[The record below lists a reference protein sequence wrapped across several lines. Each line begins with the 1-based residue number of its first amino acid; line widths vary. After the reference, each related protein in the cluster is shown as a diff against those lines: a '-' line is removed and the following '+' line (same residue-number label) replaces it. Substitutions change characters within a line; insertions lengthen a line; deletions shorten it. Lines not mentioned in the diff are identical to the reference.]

1 MIVRLL
7 WRVAAAVAL
16 AAAAAT
22 SAVAADSYPSRP
34 VRIIVNTGPG
44 GLVDVVTRLVA
55 QRMSDDL
62 KQPVIVENRA
72 GGDGL
77 IGIRYVKS
85 APADGYTLLASAST
99 LAYQT
104 AVKEDPGYALTDFT
118 GIGLMGKSPLLLI
131 EAPSKPDKS
140 LADLIARAKANPGKL
155 SYASAGVGS
164 VTHLAAE
171 RFLQQT
177 GAKMLH
183 VPYKGNG
190 PALPDVMGGRVEM
203 IFEAYGSSR
212 SHINAGTFKALG
224 ITSATRL
231 PGLAEVPTFEEQGV
245 SNYTFYTWMYL
256 FAPAGTPAD
265 IVQRLSRALRSATS
279 TTAIK
284 DRFREDGVETLD
296 MSTEQVNESLVR
308 HAADATKLMT
318 DLGLAKQ

>member
-118 GIGLMGKSPLLLI
+118 GIGL
-131 EAPSKPDKS
+131 
-140 LADLIARAKANPGKL
+140 L
-155 SYASAGVGS
+155 SRIS
-164 VTHLAAE
+164 
-171 RFLQQT
+171 
-177 GAKMLH
+177 
-183 VPYKGNG
+183 N
-190 PALPDVMGGRVEM
+190 DVIMPPC
-203 IFEAYGSSR
+203 YSR
-212 SHINAGTFKALG
+212 S
-224 ITSATRL
+224 SASHQV
-231 PGLAEVPTFEEQGV
+231 G
-245 SNYTFYTWMYL
+245 
-256 FAPAGTPAD
+256 
-265 IVQRLSRALRSATS
+265 RA
-279 TTAIK
+279 
-284 DRFREDGVETLD
+284 
-296 MSTEQVNESLVR
+296 
-308 HAADATKLMT
+308 
-318 DLGLAKQ
+318 